1 MKKASK
7 FFNFILLCIAL
18 GLSFLILK
26 NIGDKVNEKV
36 LKEKECVNKRVEING
51 SSYLIVDHDW
61 FKDCY
66 ILDNGLSVD
75 KELIWELLEEQR
87 YEQNRI

>member
-1 MKKASK
+1 MKLSEIFK
-7 FFNFILLCIAL
+7 FILLIVVF
-18 GLSFLILK
+18 GLLFLYIKKSADL
-26 NIGDKVNEKV
+26 INEEM
-36 LKEKECVNKRVEING
+36 LKEKECINKRVEING

-75 KELIWELLEEQR
+75 EELIWELLKEQK
-87 YEQNRI
+87 

>member
-1 MKKASK
+1 MKLSK
-7 FFNFILLCIAL
+7 IFKFILLIVVF
-18 GLSFLILK
+18 GLLFLYMKKSADLIIEQK
-26 NIGDKVNEKV
+26 
-36 LKEKECVNKRVEING
+36 LKEKGCINKRVEING

-75 KELIWELLEEQR
+75 EELIWKLLEEQSR
-87 YEQNRI
+87 VINE

>member
-1 MKKASK
+1 MKLSK
-7 FFNFILLCIAL
+7 VFNFILICVAIAL
-18 GLSFLILK
+18 MYFCLK
-26 NIGDKVNEKV
+26 TLVQMSTEQIS
-36 LKEKECVNKRVEING
+36 KEKECINKRVEING

-75 KELIWELLEEQR
+75 EELIWELLEEQK
-87 YEQNRI
+87 

>member
-1 MKKASK
+1 MTKASK
-7 FFNFILLCIAL
+7 FLNFILLCIAFCL
-18 GLSFLILK
+18 FFLVSKMTLD
-26 NIGDKVNEKV
+26 NVNEQM
-36 LKEKECVNKRVEING
+36 LKDKECINKRVEING

-75 KELIWELLEEQR
+75 EELIWELLKEQK
-87 YEQNRI
+87 

>member
-1 MKKASK
+1 MKLSEIFK
-7 FFNFILLCIAL
+7 FILLIVVF
-18 GLSFLILK
+18 GLLFVYMKKSADLI
-26 NIGDKVNEKV
+26 IEKK
-36 LKEKECVNKRVEING
+36 LKEKDCVNKIVEING

-75 KELIWELLEEQR
+75 EELIWELLEEQSR
-87 YEQNRI
+87 VINE

>member
-1 MKKASK
+1 MKISN

-26 NIGDKVNEKV
+26 NIGDKVNEQI

-75 KELIWELLEEQR
+75 EELIWELLEEQSR
-87 YEQNRI
+87 VINE

>member
-7 FFNFILLCIAL
+7 FFNFILFCIAF

-36 LKEKECVNKRVEING
+36 LKEKEYINKRVEING

-75 KELIWELLEEQR
+75 EELIWELLEEQSR
-87 YEQNRI
+87 VINE

>member
-1 MKKASK
+1 MKLSEIFK
-7 FFNFILLCIAL
+7 FILLIVVF
-18 GLSFLILK
+18 GLLFLYIKKSADLIIEQK
-26 NIGDKVNEKV
+26 
-36 LKEKECVNKRVEING
+36 LKEKECINKRVEING

-75 KELIWELLEEQR
+75 EELIWELLKEQK
-87 YEQNRI
+87 

>member
-1 MKKASK
+1 MKIVSK
-7 FFNFILLCIAL
+7 VFKFILLCVAF
-18 GLSFLILK
+18 GLFLLVSK
-26 NIGDKVNEKV
+26 RTLDNVNEQM
-36 LKEKECVNKRVEING
+36 LKEKECINKRVEING

-75 KELIWELLEEQR
+75 EDLIWELLKEQR
-87 YEQNRI
+87 